1 MKTVLYKTLVLFEL
15 VLFFV
20 EEINP
25 GCTNITCQNGGS
37 CLYINETH
45 NAECVCRYG
54 FQGQVCEGK
63 NSRVSRMKMRYLR
76 CFSFEV
82 SVSVLS
88 SQNDMHTHI
97 MQ

>member
-1 MKTVLYKTLVLFEL
+1 MKTAQYKTLVLFEL

-25 GCTNITCQNGGS
+25 GCTNIMCQNGGS
-37 CLYINETH
+37 FLYINETH

-63 NSRVSRMKMRYLR
+63 NSRLSRMDYNSLLVGLH
-76 CFSFEV
+76 SFQL
-82 SVSVLS
+82 SVFCQVHSKHVL
-88 SQNDMHTHI
+88 TK
-97 MQ
+97 